1 MTPAQRVYKLMQ
13 LWPRCVRGT
22 LRALRRPLF
31 AHCGRNV
38 RFDPTAH
45 YTYAGIS
52 VGDDC
57 NLGDRGI
64 MLASDSRII
73 LGNHVLL
80 GPEVALIAGNHN
92 IAEVGRFIND
102 VHDKR
107 PGDDE
112 DIVIEDDV
120 WLGARVTVLK
130 GVRIGR
136 GSVVGACSVVTR
148 SLPPYSIAVGSPARV
163 LRRRWDVETILLH
176 EEALY
181 PPEARLPR
189 EQLGA

>member
-1 MTPAQRVYKLMQ
+1 MTVAQRVYNLMQ

-31 AHCGRNV
+31 AQCGRNV

-45 YTYAGIS
+45 YTYGGIS
-52 VGDDC
+52 VGDHC
-57 NLGDRGI
+57 RLGDRGI

-73 LGNHVLL
+73 LGNHVMF

-92 IAEVGRFIND
+92 IAEVGRFMDD
-102 VHDKR
+102 VYDKR
-107 PGDDE
+107 PDDDE

-136 GSVVGACSVVTR
+136 GSVVGACSVVMQ
-148 SLPPYSIAVGSPARV
+148 SIPPYSIALGSPALV
-163 LRRRWDVETILLH
+163 LRRRWDVETILRH

-181 PPEARLPR
+181 PPEARLSP
-189 EQLGA
+189 EQLGF

>member
-1 MTPAQRVYKLMQ
+1 
-13 LWPRCVRGT
+13 
-22 LRALRRPLF
+22 
-31 AHCGRNV
+31 V

-52 VGDDC
+52 VGDHC
-57 NLGDRGI
+57 SLGDRGI

-73 LGNHVLL
+73 IGNHVIF
-80 GPEVALIAGNHN
+80 GPEVAIIAGNHN
-92 IAEVGRFIND
+92 IAEVGRYIGD
-102 VHDKR
+102 VYDKR

-112 DIVIEDDV
+112 DVVIEDDV

-136 GSVVGACSVVTR
+136 GSVVGACSVVMR
-148 SLPPYSIAVGSPARV
+148 SLPPYSIATGSPARV
-163 LRRRWDVETILLH
+163 LRRRWDVETILRH

-181 PPEARLPR
+181 SPEARLSR
-189 EQLGA
+189 EQLRA